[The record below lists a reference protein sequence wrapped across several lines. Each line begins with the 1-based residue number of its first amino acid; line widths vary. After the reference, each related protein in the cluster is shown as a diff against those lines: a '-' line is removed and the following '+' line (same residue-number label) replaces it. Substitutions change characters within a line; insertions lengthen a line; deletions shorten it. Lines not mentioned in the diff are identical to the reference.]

1 MCEPRALDRFTPRVR
16 LSVPSVPGD
25 NFYLGDE
32 ARSDPE
38 RGGKY
43 LRFAF
48 VRSLDVLN
56 EAAEKLAVLAK

>member
-1 MCEPRALDRFTPRVR
+1 MCLVRLTRVR
-16 LSVPSVPGD
+16 LSIATCHTVPGD

-38 RGGKY
+38 RGGRY

-56 EAAEKLAVLAK
+56 EAAAKLAVLAK

>member
-1 MCEPRALDRFTPRVR
+1 MCLVRSTRVR
-16 LSVPSVPGD
+16 LSLPRVTVPGD

-38 RGGKY
+38 RGGRY

-56 EAAEKLAVLAK
+56 EAAAKLAVLAK